1 VISVEELACPAF
13 AAIAR
18 YGLEDADVI
27 TRLLCAMDT
36 VSGKGSPEARQRIA
50 DLSEAIR
57 RKAQS
62 GASLD
67 FDRQEINSAAR
78 RTT

>member
-1 VISVEELACPAF
+1 
-13 AAIAR
+13 
-18 YGLEDADVI
+18 
-27 TRLLCAMDT
+27 